1 MQDTL
6 IPLFPLEVVLFP
18 DEILPLHIFE
28 ERYKQMIGGCL
39 AKGEPA
45 PPEAEFGVVWA
56 QGKELHTVG
65 CTASVAQV
73 MRYYEDG
80 RLDILTVGRR
90 RFEILFTNR
99 DKPYLRGA
107 VAFFE
112 DDDPGQPAASEI
124 ERARGLLDQVLRRLK
139 TADQASP
146 MPGNAPSI
154 SFQIAARLP
163 LGLEFK
169 QQILVM
175 RNEGERLRRV
185 TKFMEELVSALD
197 FREKARTKASGNGD
211 AKATGGSR

>member
-1 MQDTL
+1 MQDPL
-6 IPLFPLEVVLFP
+6 IPLFPLEIVLFP

-28 ERYKQMIGGCL
+28 DRYKQMIAECL

-45 PPEAEFGVVWA
+45 PPESEFGVAWA
-56 QGKELHTVG
+56 QGEELHTVG
-65 CTASVAQV
+65 CTASVARV

-99 DKPYLRGA
+99 DKPYLTGA

-124 ERARGLLDQVLRRLK
+124 ERARGLLDEVLRRLK
-139 TADQASP
+139 TAGEAAPVAS
-146 MPGNAPSI
+146 NARLI

-163 LGLEFK
+163 LGFEFK

-175 RNEGERLRRV
+175 RNERERLHRV
-185 TKFMEELVSALD
+185 TEIMERLIPALD
-197 FREKARTKASGNGD
+197 FRET
-211 AKATGGSR
+211 